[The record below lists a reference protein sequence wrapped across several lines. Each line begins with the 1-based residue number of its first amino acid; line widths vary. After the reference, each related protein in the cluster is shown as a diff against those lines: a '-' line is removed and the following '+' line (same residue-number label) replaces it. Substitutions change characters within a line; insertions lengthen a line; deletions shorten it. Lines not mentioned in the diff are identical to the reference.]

1 MLIVRDPVPPDFC
14 AALWIGALLR
24 ATGVAIDVLPPE
36 LGEIAVQFFR
46 RYRPIAH
53 A

>member
-1 MLIVRDPVPPDFC
+1 MLVVRDPAPPDFYRV
-14 AALWIGALLR
+14 LWLGALLH

-36 LGEIAVQFFR
+36 FGELGEQFFR
-46 RYRPIAH
+46 RYRPIAQ